1 MTPKIS
7 VIVPAYKVEE
17 YLPRCMES
25 LMSQTYKDFEIILVD
40 DGSPDTCPAMCDAY
54 AKKYSNIHALHKENG
69 GLSDARNVGMTA
81 AKGEYVTFVDSDD
94 YVHSAYLEMLMQ
106 GIRQGADFSVC
117 GFTEV
122 YDGNGIEDLDT
133 SRISAAYVNAKEG
146 LVEILYQGFHDVSA
160 WGILLPASLARK
172 YPFPKGKLFEDL
184 YTTYKF
190 YLAAETV
197 AFIRVPLYYYFQRK
211 GSIMGRRNEAF
222 IHDLIESSDQLVEA
236 CREKGAFIEQAA
248 MNKQFSNYCR
258 LILQPSELEDK
269 HPQQY
274 QRIVDMLK
282 RERLSV
288 LLDGRARGKNR
299 LAALALFGG
308 RCRIEIGVQ
317 IELLVFGHLWAFW
330 EGVRDSNVLQDFC
343 FL

>member
-1 MTPKIS
+1 MIPEIS
-7 VIVPAYKVEE
+7 VIVPVYKVEA
-17 YLPRCMES
+17 YLPRCVES

-40 DGSPDTCPAMCDAY
+40 DGSPDTCPVMCDAY
-54 AKKYSNIHALHKENG
+54 AKKYPNIHALHKENG
-69 GLSDARNVGMTA
+69 GLSDARNAGMTA

-94 YVHSAYLEMLMQ
+94 YVHPAYLEMLMQ

-133 SRISAAYVNAKEG
+133 SRISAACVNAKEG

-160 WGILLPASLARK
+160 CGILLPASLARK

-197 AFIRVPLYYYFQRK
+197 AFIRVPLYYYYQRK
-211 GSIMGRRNEAF
+211 GSIMGRRNKAF
-222 IHDLIESSDQLVEA
+222 IHDLLESSDQLVEA
-236 CREKGAFIEQAA
+236 CRGKGALIEQAA

-258 LILQPSELEDK
+258 LILQPSALKEKYPEWY
-269 HPQQY
+269 HH
-274 QRIVDMLK
+274 IVKTLK
-282 RERLSV
+282 QERLSI
-288 LLDGRARGKNR
+288 LFDSRARKKNR
-299 LAALALFGG
+299 LAALALMGG
-308 RCRIEIGVQ
+308 ITG
-317 IELLVFGHLWAFW
+317 LKLAF
-330 EGVRDSNVLQDFC
+330 RLR
-343 FL
+343 

>member
-1 MTPKIS
+1 MIPEIS
-7 VIVPAYKVEE
+7 VIVPVYKVEA
-17 YLPRCMES
+17 YLPRCVES
-25 LMSQTYKDFEIILVD
+25 LLSQTYKDFEIILVD
-40 DGSPDTCPAMCDAY
+40 DGSPDTCPVMCDAY
-54 AKKYSNIHALHKENG
+54 AKKYSNIQALHKENG
-69 GLSDARNVGMTA
+69 GLSDARNAGMTI

-94 YVHSAYLEMLMQ
+94 YVHPAYLEMLMQ

-133 SRISAAYVNAKEG
+133 SCISAACVNAKEG

-160 WGILLPASLARK
+160 WGILLPASLVRK

-236 CREKGAFIEQAA
+236 CRGKGALIEQAA

-258 LILQPSELEDK
+258 LILQTSELK
-269 HPQQY
+269 KKYPNQY
-274 QRIVDMLK
+274 RRIVTTLK
-282 RERLSV
+282 EERMAV
-288 LLDGRARGKNR
+288 LMDKRARMKNR
-299 LAALALFGG
+299 LAALALMGG
-308 RCRIEIGVQ
+308 ISGLKI
-317 IELLVFGHLWAFW
+317 AFKL
-330 EGVRDSNVLQDFC
+330 GRK
-343 FL
+343 